1 LLNWVISIAG
11 SLWYEE
17 TMEQLTARQQVILG
31 LVIRD
36 YIATA
41 QPVGSK
47 TIQNYG
53 LGVSSATIRND
64 MMALEERGFLA
75 QPHTSAGRVPT
86 EQGYRYFVE
95 RLMRESHL
103 ALDEQR
109 TIRHQFHQVGVDLEQ
124 WMSLAASVLARTAQ
138 SAAVVTSLRTE
149 QCRLKHL
156 ELISI
161 RDTLVMLLVVL
172 EGGIVRQ
179 QMLTLDEAMTQE
191 TLAQIA
197 NRLNDLCV
205 GGSVQ
210 RAKTC
215 HRQVGAFEQQVLD
228 LVMQVMKRVDDQAG
242 LHLYRDGLL
251 NILHQP
257 EFSMPD
263 SARNVVHLFEDP
275 TLLETLLTE
284 MLEVGGVQVIIGG
297 EGRWNELRECSL
309 VVSPYGVSGEATG
322 ALGVMGPMRMPYSR
336 AISTVRYVA
345 GLLSDLFCDLYGD
358 ASWPNAGPSLNIG
371 GMES

>member
-1 LLNWVISIAG
+1 MRKYHIAHDAAQDK
-11 SLWYEE
+11 ED
-17 TMEQLTARQQVILG
+17 MDDLTPRQQLILG

-36 YIATA
+36 YVAMA

-47 TIQNYG
+47 TIQGYG
-53 LGVSSATIRND
+53 LGVSSATIRNE
-64 MMALEERGFLA
+64 MAVLEERGYLT

-86 EQGYRYFVE
+86 DLGYRYFVE
-95 RLMRESHL
+95 RLMSESHL
-103 ALDEQR
+103 PLEEQR

-124 WMSLAASVLARTAQ
+124 WMRLAASVLARTAQ
-138 SAAVVTSLRTE
+138 SAAVVTSLKTD
-149 QCRLKHL
+149 QCRLRHL

-161 RDTLVMLLVVL
+161 QDALAMLIVVL

-179 QMLTLDEAMTQE
+179 QMLTLDESMSQD
-191 TLAQIA
+191 TLTQIA

-205 GGSVQ
+205 GGTKHRVQ
-210 RAKTC
+210 SC
-215 HRQVGAFEQQVLD
+215 YRQVGALEQQI
-228 LVMQVMKRVDDQAG
+228 LVVVAEIMRGVDEQAG

-257 EFSMPD
+257 EFMVPER
-263 SARNVVHLFEDP
+263 ARNVVHLLEDR
-275 TLLETLLTE
+275 TLLEGLLTE

-297 EGRWNELRECSL
+297 EGRWNELSECSL

-345 GLLSDLFCDLYGD
+345 GLLSDLFRDLYG
-358 ASWPNAGPSLNIG
+358 
-371 GMES
+371 GMEELTSLEEWNRD

>member
-1 LLNWVISIAG
+1 
-11 SLWYEE
+11 
-17 TMEQLTARQQVILG
+17 MDDLTPRQQLVLG

-47 TIQNYG
+47 TIQEYG
-53 LGVSSATIRND
+53 LGVSSATIRNE
-64 MMALEERGFLA
+64 MAVLEDFGYLT
-75 QPHTSAGRVPT
+75 QPHTSAGRIPT
-86 EQGYRYFVE
+86 ERGYRYFVE

-103 ALDEQR
+103 PLDEQR

-124 WMSLAASVLARTAQ
+124 WMRLAASVLARTAQ
-138 SAAVVTSLRTE
+138 TAAVVTSMKTE
-149 QCRLKHL
+149 QCRLRHL
-156 ELISI
+156 ELISL
-161 RDTLVMLLVVL
+161 RDTLIMLIVVL
-172 EGGIVRQ
+172 EGGLVQ
-179 QMLTLDEAMTQE
+179 QQVLTLDEAIGQD

-205 GGSVQ
+205 GGSIQ
-210 RAKTC
+210 RLRSC
-215 HRQVGAFEQQVLD
+215 LRLVGAFEQQVINVILEI
-228 LVMQVMKRVDDQAG
+228 MKRVDNEAG
-242 LHLYRDGLL
+242 MHLYRDGLI
-251 NILHQP
+251 NILDQP
-257 EFSMPD
+257 EFTVAE
-263 SARNVVHLFEDP
+263 SARNVIQLFEDR
-275 TLLETLLTE
+275 TLLEDLLTD

-345 GLLSDLFCDLYGD
+345 GLLSDLFRDLYGSAEELSMPEEWKRD
-358 ASWPNAGPSLNIG
+358 
-371 GMES
+371 